1 MSDSTSSTT
10 VNSISEAFSSTTNS
24 ILNSFSSVFPSSIDD
39 FSQSENDYSGS
50 DYSGSNNSDSIGD
63 EDDFLLGFSL
73 MFFIILVSGIVLAII
88 FCSYLCFCFG
98 KKNPPLQYE
107 DIVNNFGSNMPES
120 HYN

>member
-24 ILNSFSSVFPSSIDD
+24 ISNSFSSVFSGSVDD
-39 FSQSENDYSGS
+39 SSQSENDYSGS
-50 DYSGSNNSDSIGD
+50 DYSGSDNSDSIGNV
-63 EDDFLLGFSL
+63 DDFLLGLSL
-73 MFFIILVSGIVLAII
+73 MFFIILVSGIVVVII
-88 FCSYLCFCFG
+88 FCSYLCLCFG

-120 HYN
+120 NQ